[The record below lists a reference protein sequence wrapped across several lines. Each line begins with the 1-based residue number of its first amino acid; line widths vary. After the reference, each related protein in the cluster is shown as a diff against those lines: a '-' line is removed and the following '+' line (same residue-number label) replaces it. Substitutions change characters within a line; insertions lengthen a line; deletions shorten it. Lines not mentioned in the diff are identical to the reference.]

1 MGNLDELS
9 GFLSRAKE
17 DFERAEFST
26 AEGHIEPRPVIQEN
40 PRRRKECGRGNSVI
54 PTIATRYAITAV
66 LAMVFAATPPALH
79 AQTAEA
85 PAAEETATTPA
96 ANETATAPALD
107 AAVEVE
113 MQRRFNEFRG
123 EYLDDRAESITWWA
137 ESITWWLAVIAIVLT
152 FFGVAVAIV
161 GILGFREF
169 VDIRKEV
176 RKQATEV
183 AEYLEITK
191 GYAEEAKGSGRRAKG
206 YEKKAQKSVKSIK
219 GMSPKDTPNP
229 AEDEEVKKTKESP
242 QHPPEASKYDKA
254 MAQVYS
260 LQKAGKIKEAIKES
274 RAIANSA
281 EGRDNKI
288 AACAWFSVGYL
299 VEESEEQVSA
309 YDHAIRLD
317 PNLAQAYNNR
327 GNAKYN
333 LEQHQ
338 AAIADYNEAIRLAP
352 KFADAYDNRGAT
364 KAALKQ
370 YQAAIEDYNEAI
382 QLNPEDATP
391 YHNRGFAKA
400 TLKQYQA
407 AIADFDK
414 AIRLDPEYA
423 AAYYKRGGA
432 KASLEQHQAAIAD
445 YNEVIRLAP
454 RLVDPYVNLGV
465 SLRELNR
472 KGEARSNFQI
482 ALHLAQATGNEKLAT
497 QVTNLIR
504 EMDNS
509 ETQ

>member
-1 MGNLDELS
+1 M
-9 GFLSRAKE
+9 
-17 DFERAEFST
+17 
-26 AEGHIEPRPVIQEN
+26 
-40 PRRRKECGRGNSVI
+40 
-54 PTIATRYAITAV
+54 
-66 LAMVFAATPPALH
+66 
-79 AQTAEA
+79 
-85 PAAEETATTPA
+85 PA
-96 ANETATAPALD
+96 ANEIATAPALD
-107 AAVEVE
+107 AAVEIE
-113 MQRRFNEFRG
+113 MQRRFNELRS
-123 EYLDDRAESITWWA
+123 EYLDDQAKSITWWA
-137 ESITWWLAVIAIVLT
+137 ESITWWLAVVAIVLT

-191 GYAEEAKGSGRRAKG
+191 GYAEKAKVHGALTKEHAKQAEDDARA
-206 YEKKAQKSVKSIK
+206 IK
-219 GMSPKDTPNP
+219 GMRPKDAPNP
-229 AEDEEVKKTKESP
+229 AENEEVRKTKESP
-242 QHPPEASKYDKA
+242 QQPPEASKFDKA

-260 LQKAGKIKEAIKES
+260 LQKAGKIKEAIKKS
-274 RAIANSA
+274 RAIANDA
-281 EGRDNKI
+281 EGVNNE
-288 AACAWFSVGYL
+288 AAARAWFSVGYL
-299 VEESEEQVSA
+299 VKESEEQVSA

-445 YNEVIRLAP
+445 YNEVIRLEP
-454 RLVDPYVNLGV
+454 RFVATYVNLGV
-465 SLRELNR
+465 SLRELKR

-482 ALHLAQATGNEKLAT
+482 ALRLAQEAGDEKLAT